1 VHGGQGRAFGVL
13 FRLGLQVRE
22 YISQQGGERVGADL
36 PLPPGERDLRRAG
49 VAGQLAEFVLGQLP
63 TQILTP
69 GTFPAGPGRIA
80 FQSPTAT

>member
-1 VHGGQGRAFGVL
+1 VHGSQGRAFRVL
-13 FRLGLQVRE
+13 FRLGLYIRE
-22 YISQQGGERVGADL
+22 HIPQQGGERVGADL
-36 PLPPGERDLRRAG
+36 PLLPGERYLRRAG
-49 VAGQLAEFVLGQLP
+49 IAGQLAEFVLGQLP